1 MSQSLKKLW
10 KQSSSL
16 IILGKNAEA
25 TKSNRFNYKV
35 RETFQFEHRKIIEKF
50 ISLLLMKI

>member
-25 TKSNRFNYKV
+25 TKPNRFNYKV
-35 RETFQFEHRKIIEKF
+35 RETFQFEHGK
-50 ISLLLMKI
+50 LLRNSFHFH